1 MAEYVV
7 LKSSKSMTDE
17 PVPYAALTH
26 IDGTLTAY
34 GDEGYM
40 QMIRKAFEDDK
51 EKQFLVDNPTDA
63 LRRRTTGMFSTN
75 SYFEEGSDMSAFN
88 NAVAQ
93 LGYEPQV
100 VFHYEPSAS
109 GNEPS
114 ASEKPSSGVQRQ
126 EPNSLGMIDT
136 SKFSSVR
143 IVNNG

>member
-7 LKSSKSMTDE
+7 LKSSKSITDE

-40 QMIRKAFEDDK
+40 QMVRKAFEDDK
-51 EKQFLVDNPTDA
+51 EKQFLIDNPTDA
-63 LRRRTTGMFSTN
+63 LRRRTTGTYSMN
-75 SYFEEGSDMSAFN
+75 SYFTDESDMSEFN
-88 NAVAQ
+88 NTIAK
-93 LGYEPQV
+93 LGYEPQI

-109 GNEPS
+109 
-114 ASEKPSSGVQRQ
+114 EKPSPAVQGQ
-126 EPNSLGMIDT
+126 EQNLLGMIDT